1 MEEEMDHIHKKGKQD
16 FYKSVYYPLLFVM
29 VLWVVK
35 FIEVVFDTSFGTYG
49 VYPQTLS
56 GLKGIIFS
64 PLVHGDYKHLIS
76 NSFPLLILGGMLFY
90 FYKEIAHRVILIG
103 WIALGFWLWIIG
115 RESFHIGASGLIYFM
130 AAFLF
135 VSGILRKH
143 TGLMAVSL
151 VVIFLYG
158 SIVWGIF
165 PLVERVSWEGHFS
178 GLVAGIVLAFFFRK
192 QGPQRRKYQFEI
204 DEEFNLD
211 DNDDE
216 SWKITSTDDPTNLNL
231 NYLSQ
236 SLSLCLFALMFLF
249 YHKVFFLLQEQF
261 QA

>member
-1 MEEEMDHIHKKGKQD
+1 METETDNVYKKGNQE
-16 FYKSVYYPLLFVM
+16 FYKAILYPLLFVM
-29 VLWVVK
+29 ILWIVK

-115 RESFHIGASGLIYFM
+115 RESFHIGASGLIYFI

-204 DEEFNLD
+204 DEEFDLD

-216 SWKITSTDDPTNLNL
+216 SWKITSTLTSTSTSTSTISFNFPH
-231 NYLSQ
+231 
-236 SLSLCLFALMFLF
+236 C
-249 YHKVFFLLQEQF
+249 VFLL
-261 QA
+261 